1 MRTQSHANGSPLTQ
15 DELAAW
21 RGFLRVHARLL
32 AELDEELQRAEGLAV
47 SAYEVLILL
56 ADAPEQ
62 RMRISEISARTVLSL
77 SGVSRLV
84 DRLVRE
90 GLVEKV
96 PCPADRR
103 GANAVLTADGA
114 ARLSTARATHRAG
127 VRARFLD
134 RLSPGEI
141 SVLGEVWRR
150 LGSGEGDA
158 SPEGAPGQ

>member
-1 MRTQSHANGSPLTQ
+1 MRTQPHANSGPLTQ

-32 AELDEELQRAEGLAV
+32 SELDEELQRTEDLAV

-56 ADAPEQ
+56 ADAPER

-84 DRLVRE
+84 DRLVRD
-90 GLVEKV
+90 GLVEKR

-103 GANAVLTADGA
+103 GANAVLTEAGAD
-114 ARLSTARATHRAG
+114 RLRTARDTHRAG
-127 VRARFLD
+127 VRTRFLD
-134 RLSPGEI
+134 PLSAGEI
-141 SVLGEVWRR
+141 AVLGEVWRR
-150 LGSGEGDA
+150 LGSGEAEPGDA
-158 SPEGAPGQ
+158 TP

>member
-1 MRTQSHANGSPLTQ
+1 MRTQPNANGGPLTQ

-32 AELDEELQRAEGLAV
+32 SDLDEELQRTEGLAV

-56 ADAPEQ
+56 ADAPER

-84 DRLVRE
+84 DRLVRD
-90 GLVEKV
+90 GLVEKQ

-103 GANAVLTADGA
+103 GANAVLTEKGWDLLVQA
-114 ARLSTARATHRAG
+114 APRHVDG
-127 VRARFLD
+127 VREHLVDLLTDAQFAA
-134 RLSPGEI
+134 
-141 SVLGEVWRR
+141 
-150 LGSGEGDA
+150 LGSACALVAEHLQ
-158 SPEGAPGQ
+158 SPDCAQTA